1 MAHSR
6 KSEFCLQSLSKQIA
20 HRILAMYDKYL
31 LRLFL
36 KCLNPAQQPF
46 PIRVTADAGQP
57 AYLSLYLDFLTEQ
70 LHMLCTLQK
79 CPPQCPVCLIAHK
92 EDGAFLPPE
101 VVLQMMLDPAASHIP
116 LADRITFGCGFH

>member
-1 MAHSR
+1 
-6 KSEFCLQSLSKQIA
+6 
-20 HRILAMYDKYL
+20 MYDKYL

-92 EDGAFLPPE
+92 EDRRFLSPE
-101 VVLQMMLDPAASHIP
+101 VMLQMMLDPA
-116 LADRITFGCGFH
+116 RIAHTARG